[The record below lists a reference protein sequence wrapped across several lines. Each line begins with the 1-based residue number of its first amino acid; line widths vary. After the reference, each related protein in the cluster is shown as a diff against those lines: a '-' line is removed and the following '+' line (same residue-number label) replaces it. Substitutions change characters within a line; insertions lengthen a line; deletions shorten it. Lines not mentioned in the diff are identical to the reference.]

1 MSRNTFRRGAWVPVT
16 RQAGLEGIRVHDLRH
31 AHAVE
36 LSLRSEMEGS
46 PSVARTGN
54 GGHVEV
60 DAIHVHV
67 DTEKARVQRPEYL
80 VEHLGAD
87 RGRAL
92 GPREKGSPE
101 VVVSASRDLPH
112 DLHPANAPAGDRSAL
127 AEAAQNRRLSGTS
140 LG

>member
-1 MSRNTFRRGAWVPVT
+1 
-16 RQAGLEGIRVHDLRH
+16 
-31 AHAVE
+31 
-36 LSLRSEMEGS
+36 MEGS
-46 PSVARTGN
+46 PSVARTRN

-80 VEHLGAD
+80 VQHLGA